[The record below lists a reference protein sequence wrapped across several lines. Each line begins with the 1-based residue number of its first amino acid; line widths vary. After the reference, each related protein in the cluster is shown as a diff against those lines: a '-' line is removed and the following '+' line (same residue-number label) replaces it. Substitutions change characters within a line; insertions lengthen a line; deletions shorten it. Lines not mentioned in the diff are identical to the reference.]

1 MDDPSSTH
9 STNPTTLTFTTNGL
23 YIILTDIGHETLYH
37 WGLYLSQSPH
47 DGIIFQ
53 LINGPHTDHKWRYQS
68 KPNTG
73 VPYSAQ
79 MLVAV
84 KIGVIDEDLHDS
96 LLTALAEVSTDEP
109 VTCRVWL
116 RRALEEVNERGIVMF
131 NGRISE
137 MEGEA
142 ADFAFRNR
150 MKRAQS
156 VEQSIWR
163 DGD

>member
-1 MDDPSSTH
+1 MDDPSRNY

-23 YIILTDIGHETLYH
+23 YIILTDMGHETLYH

-47 DGIIFQ
+47 DGS
-53 LINGPHTDHKWRYQS
+53 PHTDHKWTYQS

-79 MLVAV
+79 MLVVV
-84 KIGVIDEDLHDS
+84 KIGVIDEDLHES
-96 LLTALAEVSTDEP
+96 LMTALAEVSTDEP

-116 RRALEEVNERGIVMF
+116 RRALDKVHERGIVIF
-131 NGRISE
+131 TGRISE
-137 MEGEA
+137 VEAEA

-150 MKRAQS
+150 MNRRQS
-156 VEQSIWR
+156 VESSTWR